1 MLSKSLPHLFMLV
14 ISKKIKPEN
23 INLRWPVSPHD
34 HPMERFEEKL
44 QTMKHDFHRQTERA
58 VMCLAVT
65 ILISP
70 CFCMLCQIKK
80 VEMIGFPP
88 RFLEPAECMMN
99 CPTWTHGGWLQR
111 ETLTNLFSEAFFVYS
126 ARWWS
131 LSYFSTS
138 CQQLS
143 RPLSPGQ
150 CSAER
155 PHLWVGRSGKDAGH
169 STINL
174 DSVRNP
180 GHCPG
185 GEFGTQRKN
194 NQEEQ
199 ENIPALQMLL
209 SSSHSFNFPPASSY
223 PPCRVPPRHKRHGV
237 YEICLRWM
245 IADWIHAYWTLNICN
260 ILQYHYFPP

>member
-1 MLSKSLPHLFMLV
+1 MTCVPAWPSNGALWGKITDYETWFSQTDRKSCHVFGCHNPNFSMLLHVVSD
-14 ISKKIKPEN
+14 KKGGDDWFSSQV
-23 INLRWPVSPHD
+23 LGASWVHD
-34 HPMERFEEKL
+34 EL
-44 QTMKHDFHRQTERA
+44 
-58 VMCLAVT
+58 
-65 ILISP
+65 
-70 CFCMLCQIKK
+70 
-80 VEMIGFPP
+80 
-88 RFLEPAECMMN
+88 
-99 CPTWTHGGWLQR
+99 PTWTHGGWLQR

-150 CSAER
+150 CSTER
-155 PHLWVGRSGKDAGH
+155 PHLWVGRSGEDAGH

-185 GEFGTQRKN
+185 GEFGPRGKIIKRNKKTFLPFRCFS
-194 NQEEQ
+194 
-199 ENIPALQMLL
+199 PPHTL
-209 SSSHSFNFPPASSY
+209 SISPPASSY
-223 PPCRVPPRHKRHGV
+223 PPCRGPPRHKRHGV

-245 IADWIHAYWTLNICN
+245 IADWIYAYWTLNICN

>member
-1 MLSKSLPHLFMLV
+1 MLV

-209 SSSHSFNFPPASSY
+209 SSSHSFDFPPSLLLSPMPWSTSSQASW
-223 PPCRVPPRHKRHGV
+223 C
-237 YEICLRWM
+237 EIWNISCLRWM
-245 IADWIHAYWTLNICN
+245 IADWIYAYWTLNICN